1 VNAFEYIRPLDE
13 AEALRALAEP
23 DTAALAGGTTLVD
36 LMRLA
41 VMQPKRVVDLGEL
54 KLDAI
59 EVTGNAITIGALASN
74 TAVADH
80 PAIKARF
87 PALAEAIDAGASGQI
102 RNMASVGGN
111 LLQRTRCSYFRDTA
125 SPCNKREP
133 GAGCAAIDGYNRMHA
148 VIGGSRDC
156 IAVNPSDMC
165 VALMALDAVVH
176 VKSAAGGERV
186 MPFVD
191 LHTLPDDKPHIES
204 TLVPGELI
212 TSVELRDSGFAKT
225 SRYVKV
231 RDRASF
237 AFALAS
243 AAVGLDIAGG
253 TIKVARVALGG
264 VATKPWRD
272 HDVEAALVGKRAT
285 KDAFAGAAALALR
298 GAEPRPDNAFK
309 IALAK
314 RVIARALEL
323 AGGLS

>member
-1 VNAFEYIRPLDE
+1 VNAFEYIRPVSE

-36 LMRLA
+36 LMRLS

-59 EVTGNAITIGALASN
+59 EVKSNVITIGALATNS
-74 TAVADH
+74 AVADH
-80 PAIKARF
+80 PEIKARF

-111 LLQRTRCSYFRDTA
+111 MLQRTRCSYFRDTA

-133 GAGCAAIDGYNRMHA
+133 GSGCTAIDGHNRMHA

-156 IAVNPSDMC
+156 IAVHPSDMC
-165 VALMALDAVVH
+165 VALMALDAVIH
-176 VKSAAGGERV
+176 VKSSGGERV

-191 LHTLPDDKPHIES
+191 LHTLPGTTPSVET
-204 TLVPGELI
+204 TLQPGELI
-212 TSVELRDSGFAKT
+212 TSVELRDSGFAKR

-231 RDRASF
+231 RDRASY

-243 AAVGLDIAGG
+243 AAVALDITGG
-253 TIKVARVALGG
+253 TINAARIALGG
-264 VATKPWRD
+264 VATKPWRE
-272 HDVEAALVGKRAT
+272 HDVEAQLVGKHPSKA
-285 KDAFAGAAALALR
+285 AFAAAAAVALR
-298 GAEPRPDNAFK
+298 GAESRPDNAFK
-309 IALAK
+309 LALAK